1 MKTRSVLA
9 VLVCSMLLF
18 TACVPSLPFISS
30 DADEEEVVRPP
41 VRSIERPT
49 VAVERG
55 TIVDAVRVLGRVVA
69 ESEESLFFKQNG
81 RLKGIYVQYNQAVV
95 AGTLLADLET
105 GALETQIQNSE
116 LSLQDQERNLSKAR
130 TQAATGQAD
139 VTLAELAVDQAERDL
154 EKALEALTEAQA
166 GPTALERAQAQT
178 AYTIAN
184 SNHAAALKALERA
197 ERDLAAYRSG
207 APVDLKVQ
215 RELALSNAEEA
226 VRAAQTRLEQV
237 QSGNPESSVLGQE
250 SALRAREE
258 ALERANQAVNDE
270 REDLKNEIGKF
281 ADGYREA
288 LRKFAVDFEEEL
300 DEVFSAIKQLG
311 RFASDARDPFE
322 RLLDEFDE
330 LQLSFRDALNASE
343 ESDEDGSTVVLQ
355 EHQRA
360 LQRFIDELNLGV
372 MAKALDELDAAPS
385 EADEE
390 ASTEDSPTVEEQLE
404 GLSGAALARKA
415 LDFVQIAL
423 LEAKAEDRNLSS
435 TIARL
440 EDAQELLDEFNK
452 DVRDEAEMKIEERN
466 AQLLAPPPAGTEM
479 ALLWTNREKAKLDLQ
494 AAQLALDEG
503 KAQAS
508 ESVPVAQA
516 GLDRARFEL
525 ELAQE
530 ALANVEDELKLAYD
544 TAEVDLLEAEAAL
557 EEAEET
563 WTTIQSG
570 VVPDKLQDAEAEVAR
585 KEAAL
590 QRAQA
595 SLEQAVINAEDAG
608 NVLKLEN
615 DLKRA
620 RANHELLLEQLA
632 DARLVAPFD
641 GVIQFIKGKA
651 GEPVSA
657 YGPIIGLADPTV
669 LIITADISDDDTPK
683 VALDQ
688 VADIT
693 LDAFSSEI
701 LKGTITKL
709 PTSLVTTQGVIQDR
723 SINLLVDW
731 PKAGAEIGMLAR
743 ITITVQHKDDV
754 LKVPIESV
762 KRSGRR
768 TFVEFM
774 DGDIKRAK
782 NVEIGIQTETEVEI
796 LSGLEEG
803 FVILQGQ

>member
-30 DADEEEVVRPP
+30 DGEEEEVVRPP

-49 VAVERG
+49 VKVERG
-55 TIVDAVRVLGRVVA
+55 SIIDAVRVLGRVVA

-95 AGTLLADLET
+95 KGTLLADLET

-139 VTLAELAVDQAERDL
+139 VTLAKLAVDQAERDL

-178 AYTIAN
+178 AFTKAT
-184 SNHAAALKALERA
+184 SEHAAALKDLERA
-197 ERDLAAYRSG
+197 ERDLTAYQSG

-215 RELALSNAEEA
+215 RELALSIAEEA
-226 VRAAQTRLEQV
+226 VRAAEIRLEQLK
-237 QSGNPESSVLGQE
+237 SGNPDTQVLGQE
-250 SALRAREE
+250 STLRAREQ
-258 ALERANQAVNDE
+258 ALESANQAVNKE
-270 REDLKNEIGKF
+270 REDLKNQISDI
-281 ADGYREA
+281 ADMYRDD
-288 LRKFAVDFEEEL
+288 LKKFAVELEEEL
-300 DEVFSAIKQLG
+300 DEVFTAIKQLG
-311 RFASDARDPFE
+311 RFAPGARDAFD

-330 LQLSFRDALNASE
+330 LQLSFRDALNASKE
-343 ESDEDGSTVVLQ
+343 DEDESTVVLQ

-360 LQRFIDELNLGV
+360 LQRFIDQLNLGV
-372 MAKALDELDAAPS
+372 MAKALEELDAAPS
-385 EADEE
+385 ESDESDEE
-390 ASTEDSPTVEEQLE
+390 PPPTVEEQLE

-415 LDFVQIAL
+415 LDIVQMAL
-423 LEAKAEDRNLSS
+423 LEAKADKRNLSS

-440 EDAQELLDEFNK
+440 NDAQDELDEFNEE
-452 DVRDEAEMKIEERN
+452 VRDEAEMEIEERN
-466 AQLLAPPPAGTEM
+466 AQLLAPPPPGTDM
-479 ALLWTNREKAKLDLQ
+479 AILWTNREKARLDLQ
-494 AAQLALDEG
+494 AAQRALDEAE
-503 KAQAS
+503 AQAS

-516 GLDRARFEL
+516 GLDRARFDL

-544 TAEVDLLEAEAAL
+544 TAEVELLKAEAAL

-570 VVPDKLQDAEAEVAR
+570 VVPEKLQDAEAEVAR

-590 QRAQA
+590 QKAQA

-641 GVIQFIKGKA
+641 GVIQFISGKA

-723 SINLLVDW
+723 SIRLLVDW

-743 ITITVQHKDDV
+743 ITITVQQKDNV